1 MTAVERKFAAA
12 EWIMLSVEEQIR
24 RCRLMAE
31 EALTLASGD
40 RTSVRQHY
48 LDLAMQWLDVA
59 KELQTQIG
67 ASSSRD

>member
-1 MTAVERKFAAA
+1 VELKFAAA
-12 EWIMLSVEEQIR
+12 EWIMLSVEEQIG

-48 LDLAMQWLDVA
+48 IDLAIKWLDLAG
-59 KELQTQIG
+59 ELQTQIG
-67 ASSSRD
+67 ASSSRE